1 VPRRGEGGDLP
12 TAQEPDLHAGEVNGT
27 FSCWNRLISSAS
39 DVGMIEIAV
48 ALATAEAAVA
58 GIKRAIQVGKDA
70 HDCLGEF
77 LQLFDA
83 RDQVQKAS
91 NEERKSKPQQ
101 SVMSEA
107 LESVIAAR
115 KIRQMEQELQQYLIW
130 SGQGDVWNEIVQE
143 HNSIIQKRKAAE
155 LAAQREVERK
165 EQERKERALILVVIG
180 IGGIILFNIGR
191 YIYEAWPE

>member
-1 VPRRGEGGDLP
+1 
-12 TAQEPDLHAGEVNGT
+12 
-27 FSCWNRLISSAS
+27 
-39 DVGMIEIAV
+39 MIEIAV

-101 SVMSEA
+101 SAMSEA

-115 KIRQMEQELQQYLIW
+115 KIREMERELQQYLVW

-143 HNSIIQKRKAAE
+143 HNSIVQRRKAEE
-155 LAAQREVERK
+155 LAAQREAERLEK
-165 EQERKERALILVVIG
+165 QRKERALLVVVLG
-180 IGGIILFNIGR
+180 LGGIILFNIGR
-191 YIYEAWPE
+191 YIWEAWPK

>member
-1 VPRRGEGGDLP
+1 
-12 TAQEPDLHAGEVNGT
+12 
-27 FSCWNRLISSAS
+27 
-39 DVGMIEIAV
+39 MIEIAV

-155 LAAQREVERK
+155 LAAQREAERK

>member
-1 VPRRGEGGDLP
+1 
-12 TAQEPDLHAGEVNGT
+12 
-27 FSCWNRLISSAS
+27 
-39 DVGMIEIAV
+39 MIEIAV

-130 SGQGDVWNEIVQE
+130 SGQGDVWNEIVQG
-143 HNSIIQKRKAAE
+143 HNSITHKRQPAE
-155 LAAQREVERK
+155 LAAQREAERK

>member
-1 VPRRGEGGDLP
+1 
-12 TAQEPDLHAGEVNGT
+12 
-27 FSCWNRLISSAS
+27 
-39 DVGMIEIAV
+39 MIEIAV